1 AVLLIV
7 AVALAIGAA
16 APAHAAVKGKIVP
29 TAIYYNGTVVTV
41 DEGMNYAEA
50 VAVAGDKILAVGG
63 TGEILRLSGR
73 GTKHINLQKKTMLP
87 GFFDAHGHFGGAGWR
102 YVQLGSGP
110 FGPVNNFTAMIAALK
125 ARADV
130 TPAGETI
137 VGTGFCDLFME
148 EKSLPTRLELDQAS
162 TVHPIIIVHFSGHGM
177 VINTMALNQSKI
189 NGDNPVQV
197 PGGVIGTFPA
207 GTIINGVDYSGKAN
221 GQLLENAMYTIY
233 YGKKDGTPFFPPST
247 PQSQLED
254 IAHYSDQYASVG
266 ATTVN
271 LGGGESEAT
280 FNLYKTAAEQGYLK
294 LRANIWFGLA
304 SGIKVHDSL
313 GGDVAGQSR
322 KLPKITGKND
332 LIVAGGIKYF
342 DDGSPQL
349 RTAYM
354 TDPYYTTGEY
364 PADWRAFP
372 TRTHDQIRDDVVAA
386 HQAGFD
392 SIHIHDNG
400 DHAIDDVLDAYEE
413 VRKPTYRH
421 SDDLRHVLIHA
432 QFSREDQFDRA
443 ASLGGI
449 IPSFLSMHIYY
460 LADFHWNVFFGPER
474 SARMSAAKDAVD
486 RDMIWTSHCDSQV
499 FPHNPLMLMWAQ
511 VNRKSFYGIDVFTTE
526 YKKGTKYRS
535 VDQRVSAEEA
545 LRAVTI
551 NAAYQ
556 EFQEK
561 ITGSI
566 EAGKRADFV
575 LLAENPLEVD
585 SMHIKDIKVLETIVG
600 GQTVYKAKG
609 KWIPGLKEL
618 K

>member
-1 AVLLIV
+1 
-7 AVALAIGAA
+7 

-50 VAVAGDKILAVGG
+50 VAVAGDKILAVGSNRN
-63 TGEILRLSGR
+63 ILQMRVRS
-73 GTKHINLQKKTMLP
+73 TKVIDLQKKTMLP
-87 GFFDAHGHFGGAGWR
+87 GFFDAHGHFGGASWR

-110 FGPVNNFTAMIAALK
+110 FGPINNFSAMIAALK
-125 ARADV
+125 ARARV

-148 EKSLPTRLELDQAS
+148 EKDLPTRIELDQAS
-162 TVHPIIIVHFSGHGM
+162 TVHPIIISHFSGHGG
-177 VINTMALNQSKI
+177 VLNSLALSQSRINP
-189 NGDNPVQV
+189 DNPVPI
-197 PGGVIGTFPA
+197 PGGTIGTFPA
-207 GTIINGVDYSGKAN
+207 GTVINGVDYSGKAN
-221 GQLLENAMYTIY
+221 GQLKENAFFTIY

-247 PQSQLED
+247 AKSQLED
-254 IAHYSDQYASVG
+254 IAYYSNQYASVG

-280 FNLYKTAAEQGYLK
+280 FNLYKTAAEKGYLK
-294 LRANIWFGLA
+294 LRANIWFGTA
-304 SGIKVHDSL
+304 AGAKVHDAL

-332 LIVAGGIKYF
+332 LIVANGIKLF

-364 PADWRAFP
+364 PADWVAFP
-372 TRTHDQIRDDVVAA
+372 VRTHDQIVQDVVAA
-386 HQAGFD
+386 HNAGFD

-413 VRKPTYRH
+413 VRKPAYRH

-443 ASLGGI
+443 LSLGGI
-449 IPSFLSMHIYY
+449 IPSFLSLHIYY
-460 LADFHWNVFFGPER
+460 LADFHWNTFFGPER

-486 RDMIWTSHCDSQV
+486 RNMVWTGHCDSQV
-499 FPHNPLMLMWAQ
+499 FPHNPLLVMWSQ
-511 VNRKSFYGIDVFTTE
+511 VNRKSFYDRDVFTTE
-526 YKKGTKYRS
+526 YKIGEKYRS

-575 LLAENPLEVD
+575 LLAEDPLAVEP
-585 SMHIKDIKVLETIVG
+585 MHIKDIKVLETIVG
-600 GQTVYKAKG
+600 AKTVYKAKG
-609 KWIPGLKEL
+609 KWDPKRKVLR
-618 K
+618 